1 MNLHRILIHVAATF
15 VVATSAAHGATRT
28 LEPDSFAAVRARHA
42 GQPFVVHIWG
52 MTCAPCVKELP
63 QWGALLKAR
72 PDLHLVV
79 VQVDASALPPAEKR
93 LKDAGLANAESWTV
107 KQDPDEFMR
116 ASIDPQWTGD
126 MPRTLLIGADG
137 KIERIQGSADFARVR
152 RWLATQGAARKD
164 GSK

>member
-1 MNLHRILIHVAATF
+1 MKLHRTLF
-15 VVATSAAHGATRT
+15 PVVATFLAATALAQAATQT
-28 LEPDSFAAVRARHA
+28 LAPDGFAAVRARHA
-42 GQPFVVHIWG
+42 GQPLVVHIWG

-63 QWGALLKAR
+63 RWGALLKAS

-79 VQVDASALPPAEKR
+79 VQVDESPLPPAEKR
-93 LKDAGLANAESWTV
+93 LKDAGLANVESWTV
-107 KQDPDEFMR
+107 KEEPDEFMR

-152 RWLATQGAARKD
+152 RWLASQRALQK
-164 GSK
+164 